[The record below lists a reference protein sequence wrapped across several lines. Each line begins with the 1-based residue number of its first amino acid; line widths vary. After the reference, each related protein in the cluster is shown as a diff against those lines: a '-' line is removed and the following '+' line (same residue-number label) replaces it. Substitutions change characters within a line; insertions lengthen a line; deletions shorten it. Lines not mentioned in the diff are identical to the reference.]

1 MNYWEALLYIEPTIT
16 NIKIKPMRLKIASA
30 LLVVASIATGLGLSS
45 FKSDSGGKGCHVY
58 GKIKF
63 VEYGEDYKIKWV
75 DYGEDLKIKYVDYG
89 EDKEGNWKTVDYGE
103 KYKLK
108 IVDYGEDFKVKEVD
122 YGQGCN

>member
-1 MNYWEALLYIEPTIT
+1 MKFKIGSVLFLGIALAAGI
-16 NIKIKPMRLKIASA
+16 
-30 LLVVASIATGLGLSS
+30 GLSS
-45 FKSDSGGKGCHVY
+45 FKKDDDGKGCHVY

-63 VEYGEDYKIKWV
+63 VDYGEDYKIKWV

-108 IVDYGEDFKVKEVD
+108 IVTYGEDIKVKEVD